1 MTDPGGTRV
10 AVYIDFDNIVISRYD
25 QLFGRG
31 QFQRDRARGFDDAD
45 KSADP
50 DIAEKL
56 QHATVDIGAVIDFA
70 SSYGTL
76 VLTRFME
83 AILPARSRGFQRA
96 ALHAVTALPRFTSG
110 AAVARTRQ

>member
-1 MTDPGGTRV
+1 MSDPGGTRV

-50 DIAEKL
+50 DTAEKL
-56 QHATVDIGAVIDFA
+56 QAATVDIGAVIDFA

-76 VLTRFME
+76 VLTR
-83 AILPARSRGFQRA
+83 AYADWSAPVNAAYHGQLVSRAVDLVQLFPTA
-96 ALHAVTALPRFTSG
+96 PHAKN
-110 AAVARTRQ
+110 